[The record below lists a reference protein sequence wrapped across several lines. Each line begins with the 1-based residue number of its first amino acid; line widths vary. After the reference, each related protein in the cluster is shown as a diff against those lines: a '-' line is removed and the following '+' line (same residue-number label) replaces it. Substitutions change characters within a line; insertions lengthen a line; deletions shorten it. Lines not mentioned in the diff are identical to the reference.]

1 MKKKIQFIA
10 LLIVAIFYVTM
21 AVDTTEEPSPC
32 SGGHDHSSHDE
43 SEESDKH
50 DDEDDHAGHD
60 HSEHEDEDDHDEED
74 EHAGHDHS
82 DHEDEDEHAG
92 HDHSDHEDEDDH
104 DDEDDHAGHDH
115 GDEDDHSEGGHLEL
129 TQAIAERVGVVVEEV
144 AVVPVTSTIT
154 VPGIIQFNEDRL
166 AHIIPSYP
174 SNAVRVSVRQ
184 GQYVRAGA
192 VLATLTNRATLSQ
205 YTITSPISGTV
216 LTKHIIA
223 GEVVNESDTLFTIAN
238 LGSVWAEFAVTPD
251 RLAGLSVGTDLDIS
265 ILSLEEQTV
274 ISKVNYIS
282 PVTDPI
288 SHRVTVRS
296 TLSNSGN
303 KFRPGTYVTAD
314 IDYGEA
320 TPVVAVERDAVQN
333 LGGETIVFVP
343 EEDEPFAYRPVE
355 VTIGRSNS
363 RYIEIVSGLS
373 EHDEYISEGAFSLKA
388 EMVTAD
394 MDPHAGHN
402 H

>member
-1 MKKKIQFIA
+1 MKKKIQIIV

-21 AVDTTEEPSPC
+21 AVDTKSEPSTC
-32 SGGHDHSSHDE
+32 ASGHDHSSHAG
-43 SEESDKH
+43 SEEPDTH

-60 HSEHEDEDDHDEED
+60 HSAHDDEED
-74 EHAGHDHS
+74 HSGHDHANENTPCGS
-82 DHEDEDEHAG
+82 D
-92 HDHSDHEDEDDH
+92 DD
-104 DDEDDHAGHDH
+104 G
-115 GDEDDHSEGGHLEL
+115 HSEGIHIEL
-129 TQAIAERVGVVVEEV
+129 TQAIAERVGVVVDEV
-144 AVVPVTSTIT
+144 ALVPVTSTIT
-154 VPGIIQFNEDRL
+154 VPGIIEFNEDRL

-205 YTITSPISGTV
+205 YTITAPISGTV
-216 LTKHIIA
+216 LTKHLIA

-238 LGSVWAEFAVTPD
+238 LGSVWAEFAVAPD
-251 RLAGLSVGTDLDIS
+251 RLAGLFVGTDLNIS
-265 ILSLEEQTV
+265 ILSLEEQSV
-274 ISKVNYIS
+274 VSKVNYIS
-282 PVTDPI
+282 PVTDPV

-296 TLSNSGN
+296 TLSNNGN